1 MNRFQSWH
9 DILKSKKLTCEI
21 MKSLTSLYDARSEK
35 YPIYHSGILAFV
47 ITTCLPLNVG
57 ISRLPVMDVIALLLA
72 GFVSLFMLAR
82 NDQVGMGLL
91 NHLRIPDRKQTVQFY
106 KRPSGKTME
115 RFTDRKLSQV
125 ETLKQDPFTLIQNA
139 LEHIITTHDEHLDST
154 TRVKLAAVRQ
164 RLHEIAGEIS
174 NA

>member
-1 MNRFQSWH
+1 
-9 DILKSKKLTCEI
+9 

-57 ISRLPVMDVIALLLA
+57 ISRLPVIDVIGLLLA

-82 NDQVGMGLL
+82 NDQVGLGLL
-91 NHLRIPDRKQTVQFY
+91 NHLRIPDRKQAVRFD
-106 KRPSGKTME
+106 KRLSGKNME
-115 RFTDRKLSQV
+115 IVADRKLAQL
-125 ETLKQDPFTLIQNA
+125 ETLKQDPFTLTQNA
-139 LEHIITTHDEHLDST
+139 LEYIITTHDEHLDSA
-154 TRVKLAAVRQ
+154 TRVKLESTRQ
-164 RLHEIAGEIS
+164 RLRKIADKIC

>member
-1 MNRFQSWH
+1 
-9 DILKSKKLTCEI
+9 

-35 YPIYHSGILAFV
+35 YAIYHSGILAFV

-57 ISRLPVMDVIALLLA
+57 ISRLPAIDVIGLLLA

-82 NDQVGMGLL
+82 NDQVGLGLL
-91 NHLRIPDRKQTVQFY
+91 NHLRIPDRKQAVRFD
-106 KRPSGKTME
+106 KRLSEKNME
-115 RFTDRKLSQV
+115 RVADRKLSQL

-139 LEHIITTHDEHLDST
+139 LEYIITTHDEHLDSA
-154 TRVKLAAVRQ
+154 TRVKLEGTRQ
-164 RLHEIAGEIS
+164 RLRKIADEIC

>member
-1 MNRFQSWH
+1 
-9 DILKSKKLTCEI
+9 
-21 MKSLTSLYDARSEK
+21 MKSLTSLYDARREK

-57 ISRLPVMDVIALLLA
+57 ISRLPAIDVIALLLA

-82 NDQVGMGLL
+82 NDQVGLGLL
-91 NHLRIPDRKQTVQFY
+91 NHLRIPDRKQAVRFD
-106 KRPSGKTME
+106 KRLSGKNME
-115 RFTDRKLSQV
+115 IVADRKLSQL

-139 LEHIITTHDEHLDST
+139 LEYIITTHDEHLDSA
-154 TRVKLAAVRQ
+154 TRVKLEGTRQ
-164 RLHEIAGEIS
+164 RLRKIADEIC

>member
-1 MNRFQSWH
+1 
-9 DILKSKKLTCEI
+9 

-57 ISRLPVMDVIALLLA
+57 ISRLPAIDVIGLLLA

-82 NDQVGMGLL
+82 NDQVGLGLL
-91 NHLRIPDRKQTVQFY
+91 NHLRIPDRKQAVRFD
-106 KRPSGKTME
+106 KRLSEKNME
-115 RFTDRKLSQV
+115 RVADRKLSQL

-139 LEHIITTHDEHLDST
+139 LEYIITTHDEHLDSA
-154 TRVKLAAVRQ
+154 TRVKLEGTRQ
-164 RLHEIAGEIS
+164 RLRKIAGEIC